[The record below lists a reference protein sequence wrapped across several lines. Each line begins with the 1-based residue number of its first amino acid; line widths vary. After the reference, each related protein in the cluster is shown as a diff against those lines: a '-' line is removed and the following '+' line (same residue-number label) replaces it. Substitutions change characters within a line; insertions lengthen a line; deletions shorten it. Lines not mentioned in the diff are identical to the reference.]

1 MNYIITKIII
11 RIGLPVQE
19 FWLLNLAISD
29 HTIKSHIKRIHFF
42 VKSYT
47 YFSMCIF
54 FLKMFKYFF
63 QGHSVSFLG
72 EAPRQITL
80 LRPHP
85 RTKEHEGQYTP
96 LKYITC
102 LSNPSSTVVTS
113 VMAQRGL
120 TLKHYLKQ
128 HQSSPHSTHIILST
142 ILCLYYFRFCKRQYF
157 QKCAISADYCYT
169 FYF

>member
-1 MNYIITKIII
+1 MNYIITKII

-29 HTIKSHIKRIHFF
+29 HNIKSHIKRMHFF
-42 VKSYT
+42 VKIYT

-54 FLKMFKYFF
+54 FKMFKIFF
-63 QGHSVSFLG
+63 SRSSCKFFGG
-72 EAPRQITL
+72 DPRQITL

-85 RTKEHEGQYTP
+85 RTKEHKGQYTP

-113 VMAQRGL
+113 VIGPAQRGL

-142 ILCLYYFRFCKRQYF
+142 ILCLYSDSDQRQYF
-157 QKCAISADYCYT
+157 QKCAICADYCYS